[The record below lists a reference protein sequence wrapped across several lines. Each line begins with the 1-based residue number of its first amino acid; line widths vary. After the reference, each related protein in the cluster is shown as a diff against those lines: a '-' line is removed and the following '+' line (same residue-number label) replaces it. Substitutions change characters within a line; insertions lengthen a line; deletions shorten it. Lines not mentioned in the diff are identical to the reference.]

1 MVRFLNNEEL
11 LEISTNKNVFGIPF
25 KLNNEERVFNNNYDT
40 LVITEDD
47 NQKVNKILLPMIKN
61 ISNTNES
68 LFVND
73 VKGILYDKTNEI
85 LKEKGYKTILIDL
98 ENTNN
103 SECFNPFELAINS
116 YKTNKDLAINL
127 IEKIASCIFI
137 TEPNTDPF
145 WANSASK
152 LFIGTALY
160 LLDNNIELNFINI
173 KKYVDKINI
182 KEIDDNS
189 MIYTF
194 LSITLNA
201 PSDTKNSIISVFLDF
216 ISNFNTKEGLI
227 KILSSTSFDIN
238 NLEKSAIFVKNDLN
252 DLSSMIIPMMI
263 QNIFYSLKNK
273 DIKFNFLLDNFNN
286 LKKIKDFVK
295 IMTYS
300 DNLNFT
306 LFINSFKGLKN
317 TYGIEN
323 AETIKGFSRNMLYLF
338 SNDIDTLNEIS
349 KLTGN
354 IVSIEELSRFNDD
367 EAILLMMRKM
377 PIKINLI

>member
-273 DIKFNFLLDNFNN
+273 DINFNFLLDNFNN

-354 IVSIEELSRFNDD
+354 IVSIEELSRFND
-367 EAILLMMRKM
+367 EKNA
-377 PIKINLI
+377 N